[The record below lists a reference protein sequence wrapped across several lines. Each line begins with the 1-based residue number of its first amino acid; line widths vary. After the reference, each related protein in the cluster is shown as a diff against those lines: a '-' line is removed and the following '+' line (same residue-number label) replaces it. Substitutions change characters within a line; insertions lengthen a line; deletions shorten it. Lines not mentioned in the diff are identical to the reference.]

1 MRKCMLALLLVPA
14 IGAIPASAAQPP
26 SAAPVPAVKT
36 NPLDKMVCRT
46 DEASGGRLNRRRICM
61 TVREWQEQ
69 AQESREATELLQRQ
83 GQGKVF

>member
-1 MRKCMLALLLVPA
+1 MGKGMLALLLVPA
-14 IGAIPASAAQPP
+14 IGAMPVSAAQPP
-26 SAAPVPAVKT
+26 STAPVPTVKT